1 MDITPEG
8 ALPLMFEHEVGSTN
22 DVATDEARAGAPHGW
37 AICAERQVSGRGRR
51 GHSWSSPAGS
61 LSLSVVVR
69 PDVPMSQLIA
79 VPALAGMG
87 VMDALA
93 SLGLAGRVGIKW
105 PNDIVART
113 SDEGGFDRK
122 LVGILVEG
130 RSGDAGPFAVVGIGI
145 NREPV
150 QMDASELAQGRA
162 AGGPRALPPVS
173 LAELLGEDAPE
184 LPRLAAL
191 VRDAVV
197 ARVDAW
203 AAALAAR
210 PAAGPLAPILS
221 EYFDMVPLMGHE
233 VAVLTP
239 EGRVVDTG
247 AFSGLDVWGRACV
260 RTPRGEKSYP
270 AEAVSLRALDQL

>member
-51 GHSWSSPAGS
+51 GHAWSSPAGS

-69 PDVPMSQLIA
+69 PEVPMSQLIA

-113 SDEGGFDRK
+113 SGEGGFDRK

-130 RSGDAGPFAVVGIGI
+130 RSGDAGPFAVVGIGF
-145 NREPV
+145 NREAV
-150 QMDASELAQGRA
+150 QMDAS
-162 AGGPRALPPVS
+162 
-173 LAELLGEDAPE
+173 
-184 LPRLAAL
+184 
-191 VRDAVV
+191 
-197 ARVDAW
+197 
-203 AAALAAR
+203 
-210 PAAGPLAPILS
+210 
-221 EYFDMVPLMGHE
+221 
-233 VAVLTP
+233 
-239 EGRVVDTG
+239 
-247 AFSGLDVWGRACV
+247 
-260 RTPRGEKSYP
+260 
-270 AEAVSLRALDQL
+270 